1 MNTMNTVGEEKF
13 LAWYRK
19 NAKKALSAEKAL
31 QRVYDSYFEDASEVF
46 TLRAEETK
54 SGEEAHYEF
63 RAEDIGCCG
72 ASTLYFYF

>member
-1 MNTMNTVGEEKF
+1 MNTMNTVGEERF

-19 NAKKALSAEKAL
+19 NAKKALPAQKAL
-31 QRVYDSYFEDASEVF
+31 QLVQDSYLKDASEVF

-72 ASTLYFYF
+72 ASTLFFYF